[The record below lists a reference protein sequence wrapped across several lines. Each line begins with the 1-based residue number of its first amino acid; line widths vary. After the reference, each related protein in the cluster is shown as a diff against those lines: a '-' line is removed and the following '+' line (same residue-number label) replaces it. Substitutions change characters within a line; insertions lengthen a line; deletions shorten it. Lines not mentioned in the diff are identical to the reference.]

1 MVCLGL
7 EPGGGRMVGADESTE
22 RWRHPSTK
30 SVTIL
35 VPAEGEVYVLIVYI
49 GLDWKKFFFCPDD
62 VRCTSRLKTFSYF
75 LHKYAI
81 GTWNWKLQIALFT
94 IIMAI
99 QYLIVKSS
107 FLLQTCISY

>member
-7 EPGGGRMVGADESTE
+7 KPGGGRMVGVDESTE
-22 RWRHPSTK
+22 IWRHPSTK

-35 VPAEGEVYVLIVYI
+35 VSAEGEVYVLIVYI

-81 GTWNWKLQIALFT
+81 GTWN
-94 IIMAI
+94 
-99 QYLIVKSS
+99 
-107 FLLQTCISY
+107 